1 MLHQGKPQKG
11 QELPLFVSQNRSK
24 GGSTKIINKLRNNRG
39 ISIIELL
46 VACSLLVIVL
56 GVGYNFYYYANQ
68 TFNFGLEQ
76 ANLQNDTRIAV
87 ETISNE
93 LRYAENISD
102 SAFASEITTYKHLYR
117 DSDNTIKIDSYEK
130 GVPTTISLRGN
141 TINNLKFSLEKEETT
156 RGCMLTF
163 DLNYADLE
171 SPNKYAVF
179 LVNYRGNAIFTMK
192 NNIYYMGSI

>member
-46 VACSLLVIVL
+46 IACSLLVIVL

-102 SAFASEITTYKHLYR
+102 SAFASYPYKRLYR
-117 DSDNTIKIDSYEK
+117 DSDNTIKIDSYED
-130 GVPTTISLRGN
+130 GVPLTTISLRGD
-141 TINNLKFSLEKEETT
+141 TIKNLKFSLEKTT

-163 DLNYADLE
+163 DLNYADSE

-179 LVNYRGNAIFTMK
+179 LVNYRGNAINPWE